1 MIKENKK
8 KHVVSLKVVRS
19 NKNPIIAPKDVKP
32 SQPDFEV
39 VCVFNCGVIRFE
51 GDVLL
56 LLRVAERPIARNE
69 NEVCTVY
76 FDHKKD
82 QTVVKSF
89 DKNKPGIG
97 LHDSRYI
104 YTPDRIFLS
113 SMSHFRIARS
123 KNGIDFDIDE
133 TPCMVPSN
141 VYEMYGIEDPR
152 ITFINDTYYINYS
165 ACSAIGGVTT
175 CLATTKDFK
184 TFTKHGV
191 IFTPDN
197 KDVAIFPEKINGKY
211 YALSRPISAEYK
223 LKDIWIA
230 ESPDLI
236 CWGNHKF
243 SMSTREGYWDDGRIG
258 CSAVPFRTKDG
269 WLEIYHGAS
278 KDNVY
283 CLGGV
288 LYDINDPTK
297 IVSRSENPIMIPE
310 EDYEINGFFGNVIF
324 NCGVLVEEGIVKIYY
339 GAADTYIGYAE
350 IALQDI
356 LDDLK

>member
-1 MIKENKK
+1 M
-8 KHVVSLKVVRS
+8 KVFRS
-19 NKNPIIAPKDVKP
+19 PKNPIIAPEDVKP
-32 SQPDFEV
+32 SREDFEV

-56 LLRVAERPIARNE
+56 MLRVAERPVARHGD
-69 NEVCTVY
+69 EVRTVY
-76 FDHKKD
+76 FDHIANEI
-82 QTVVKSF
+82 TVKSF
-89 DKNKPGIG
+89 DKNMPGIG

-104 YTPDRIFLS
+104 YTPERIFLS

-123 KNGIDFDIDE
+123 KNGIDFEIE
-133 TPCMVPSN
+133 EQPCMLPSN

-152 ITFINDTYYINYS
+152 ITQLGDTFYINYS
-165 ACSAIGGVTT
+165 ACSTIGGVTT
-175 CLATTKDFK
+175 CLAVTKDFK
-184 TFTKHGV
+184 TFEKKGV

-211 YALSRPISAEYK
+211 YALNRPISAEYK
-223 LKDIWIA
+223 LKDIWIS
-230 ESPDLI
+230 ESPDLV

-243 SMSTREGYWDDGRIG
+243 SMSTREGYWDNGRIG
-258 CSAVPFRTKDG
+258 CSAVPFRTEKG

-278 KDNVY
+278 KENKY
-283 CLGGV
+283 CLGAV
-288 LYDINDPTK
+288 LYDLDDPT
-297 IVSRSENPIMIPE
+297 IILSRTENPIIEPE
-310 EDYEINGFFGNVIF
+310 EDYEVNGFFGNVIF
-324 NCGVLVEEGIVKIYY
+324 NCGVLNEDGTVKIYY